1 MRGFLVPRND
11 KIEHKFEIDTR
22 TKVNLAKQTIKNLK
36 QYKTLKQKI
45 NLVVIAFLVS
55 LNLFSQNTYVFLG
68 SYNKDKEAESI
79 QVYQLDT
86 LKGKLTKVTSAK
98 NVINPSYL
106 TVSPNGKYVYACTET
121 KTPNDGNVS
130 SFEFNPENKTLIF
143 LNKQGSGGENPVYV
157 SVHKSGKWLVNANYT
172 EGSVSVHPL
181 LENGKIDSLSQ
192 NFQYTDSSVHKE
204 RQTRSH
210 VHSAVFSPL
219 NDYLFLPDLGAD
231 KIRCYRFDET
241 LKQPL
246 VETKNPFTK
255 TDLEAGPR
263 HFTFHPNQKF
273 GYCIEEL
280 AGAISVYQY
289 ETGTLKKIQR
299 INTHPENSTEGFESS
314 DIHISPDGRFLYA
327 TNRGKENNIA
337 IFSIDG
343 NGLLKNIGYQSTLGK
358 HPRTFALDQSG
369 KFLVTSNVITGNVVV
384 FKRNEKT
391 GMLKKAG
398 KEVKM
403 ENVSCV
409 QVKRI

>member
-1 MRGFLVPRND
+1 MKPKFLFFTVL
-11 KIEHKFEIDTR
+11 F
-22 TKVNLAKQTIKNLK
+22 LATFN
-36 QYKTLKQKI
+36 T
-45 NLVVIAFLVS
+45 
-55 LNLFSQNTYVFLG
+55 FSQNTYVFLG

-79 QVYQLDT
+79 QVFQLDT
-86 LKGKLTKVTSAK
+86 LNGKLTKITSAK

-130 SFEFNPENKTLIF
+130 SFEFNTENKTLTF
-143 LNKQGSGGENPVYV
+143 LNKQKSGGENPVYV

-181 LENGKIDSLSQ
+181 LGNGKIDSLAQ
-192 NFQYTDSSVHKE
+192 NFQYSDGSVHKE

-210 VHSAVFSPL
+210 VHSAVFSPQF
-219 NDYLFLPDLGAD
+219 DYLFLPDLGAD
-231 KIRCYRFDET
+231 KIRCYGFDENQ
-241 LKQPL
+241 KQPL
-246 VETKNPFTK
+246 TETKNPFTK

-273 GYCIEEL
+273 GYCIEEM

-289 ETGTLKKIQR
+289 SNGTLEKIQR
-299 INTHPENSTEGFESS
+299 IYTHPDKIKEGFESS
-314 DIHISPDGRFLYA
+314 DIHISPDGKFLYA

-337 IFSIDG
+337 IFSIAE
-343 NGLLKNIGYQSTLGK
+343 NGHLKNIGYQSTLGK
-358 HPRTFALDQSG
+358 HPRIFAIDESG
-369 KFLVTSNVITGNVVV
+369 KFLIATNVISGNVIV
-384 FKRNEKT
+384 FKRNSET
-391 GMLKKAG
+391 GMLKKVG